1 MASPP
6 GDLGPAA
13 IGVVFLVVLSTMFVG
28 VHAARGDLL
37 PGDRPSA
44 QTVALREAVWTAI
57 NRRRAAWGLRP
68 ITRNERVGPLP
79 PAVTAASLVPG
90 VENASDAASGPGAGT
105 SLDEGG
111 FCHRL
116 VVSVPRRGA
125 DLGDRIAAR
134 LAAEDAQGL
143 LRWRHVYKVELGL
156 EVGGDAVYAS
166 YRTCRRHRTSP

>member
-1 MASPP
+1 MANPS

-28 VHAARGDLL
+28 VHYARGDLF
-37 PGDRPSA
+37 PTERPA
-44 QTVALREAVWTAI
+44 ARTVALREAVWTAI

-68 ITRNERVGPLP
+68 ISRNERVGPLP
-79 PAVTAASLVPG
+79 PAVKAASLLPG
-90 VENASDAASGPGAGT
+90 GENASGAAGGSVVGSGPDG
-105 SLDEGG
+105 GG

-116 VVSVPRRGA
+116 VVSVPRQGA

-143 LRWRHVYKVELGL
+143 LRWRNVNKVELGIL
-156 EVGGDAVYAS
+156 VNGDTVYAS